1 MAETVG
7 PTTPLELVESVYAT
21 LDERLATMRRRL
33 GRPLTFAEKVL
44 ANHADDP
51 SAVGLE
57 RATGYADYHPDRVAM
72 QDATAQ
78 MALLQFMT
86 ADLPQVAVPTTVHC
100 DHLIQAHVGAAADLA
115 TAIGANAEV
124 YDFLRTVSAKHGIGF
139 WKPGSG
145 IIHQVVLE
153 QYAFPGGMMIGT
165 DSHTP
170 NAGGLGMVA
179 IGVGGADAV
188 DVMAG
193 WPFNT
198 RVPKLIGVRLTGDL
212 SGWAASKDVILKV
225 AGILTVKG
233 GTGAIVEYFGPG
245 VESISATGKATICN
259 MGAEI
264 GATCSVFPYDAR
276 MAQYLKATGREA
288 VADLADRHAEHLR
301 SDPEVDGQDV
311 ERYFDR
317 VIDIDLDELEPHLVG
332 PHSPDLDRPISDVR
346 DAVEEEGYPA
356 RISNALV
363 GSCTNSSYED
373 IGRAAHV
380 ARQAA
385 AKGLRVKTPLLITP
399 GSEQVRA
406 TIERDGLLDDLEAI
420 GATVLANACG
430 PCIGQWKRDD
440 IEPGERNTIVSSFN
454 RNFPRRNDGNA
465 ETLSFI
471 GSPETVVAMAL
482 TGRLDVDF
490 VHDPIAGADGDAVR
504 LDPPVADELPAKGF
518 DAGESG
524 FVPPASDPSQVEV
537 VVRPDSERLE
547 LLEPFPP
554 WGGEDLVGLRVL
566 VKAAGKC
573 TTDHIS
579 PAGPW
584 LRYRGHLT
592 NISGNLF
599 NGVNNAFALD
609 EVGTGVDARD
619 GSTRPL
625 PELARAYKDAG
636 ISWVAVGDEN
646 YGEGSS
652 REHAAMEPRFMGCA
666 AVIVRSFARIHE
678 ANLKKQGVLALTFS
692 DPLDYERILVDDEID
707 IVGLAEL
714 APGRPVR
721 VVVRHSSGK
730 GDEIE
735 TTHTMSEEH
744 IGWFRA
750 GSALNVLRQGQ
761 EPDS

>member
-1 MAETVG
+1 MADDVG
-7 PTTPLELVESVYAT
+7 PTTPLELVESVY
-21 LDERLATMRRRL
+21 ERLPERVEIARRRL

-51 SAVGLE
+51 ETVGLE
-57 RATGYADYHPDRVAM
+57 RGVDYADYRPDRVAM

-86 ADLPQVAVPTTVHC
+86 ANLPQVAVPSTVHC
-100 DHLIQAHVGAAADLA
+100 DHLIQAHVGAAPDLA
-115 TAIGANAEV
+115 TALDANAEV
-124 YDFLRTVSAKHGIGF
+124 YDFLRTVSAKYGLGF

-198 RVPKLIGVRLTGDL
+198 RAPKLIGVRLTGEL

-225 AGILTVKG
+225 AGILTVRG

-276 MAQYLKATGREA
+276 MAMYLKSTGREA
-288 VADLADRHAEHLR
+288 LADLADRYAEHLR
-301 SDPEVDGQDV
+301 NDPEISEHEA
-311 ERYFDR
+311 ERFYDR
-317 VIDIDLDELEPHLVG
+317 VIDIDLSELEPHLVG
-332 PHSPDLDRPISDVR
+332 PHSPDLDRPISEVR
-346 DAVEEEGYPA
+346 QAVGTEGYPA
-356 RISNALV
+356 DISNALV

-380 ARQAA
+380 ARQAST
-385 AKGLRVKTPLLITP
+385 KGLRIKTPLLITP

-406 TIERDGLLDDLEAI
+406 TIERDGYLADLEAI
-420 GATVLANACG
+420 GATVLSNACG

-490 VHDPIAGADGDAVR
+490 TREPVAAPDGADVFLDA
-504 LDPPVADELPAKGF
+504 PIADELPSKGF
-518 DAGESG
+518 DPGESG
-524 FVPPASDPSQVEV
+524 FQAPASDPDTVEV

-547 LLEPFPP
+547 LLEPFEA
-554 WGGEDLVGLRVL
+554 WAGHDDVGLRVL
-566 VKAAGKC
+566 LKAVGKC

-599 NGVNNAFALD
+599 TGVNNAFALD
-609 EVGTGVDARD
+609 ESGTGVDVRD
-619 GSTRPL
+619 GSIRPL
-625 PELARAYKDAG
+625 PELARVYKEAG
-636 ISWVAVGDEN
+636 IAWVAVGDEN

-652 REHAAMEPRFMGCA
+652 REHAAMEPRFMGA
-666 AVIVRSFARIHE
+666 KAVIVRSFARIHE
-678 ANLKKQGVLALTFS
+678 ANLKKQGLLALTFK

-707 IVGLAEL
+707 ILGLADL

-721 VVVRHSSGK
+721 VVIRHTSGK
-730 GDEIE
+730 TDEIE

-750 GSALNVLRQGQ
+750 GSALNVLREQQ
-761 EPDS
+761 R